1 MGLETHVTV
10 KMECDDWSP
19 LEETLSVIRRE
30 YPFAAEIVPYFSI
43 PIENKEDL
51 YTSKGAVRR
60 SSYQKKNGKTMY
72 VMELEG
78 DVSHL
83 SVVNWFIIPIDQLKK
98 AYEEKKD
105 WDGDEGFFLKAIT
118 SMNEWKIT
126 CESHGIE
133 NLDNHKI
140 KLTHKACGNILKDN
154 IKLVIDGK
162 EVKDNGYAVLL
173 KEE

>member
-1 MGLETHVTV
+1 MSLETRVTV

-19 LEETLSVIRRE
+19 LEETLSVIRGE
-30 YPFAAEIVPYFSI
+30 IPFAAEIVPYFHI
-43 PIENKEDL
+43 PIEEKKHL
-51 YTSKGAVRR
+51 YTGGGAVTR

-78 DVSHL
+78 EVNHL
-83 SVVNWFIIPIDQLKK
+83 SVVNWFIIPIEKLRK

-118 SMNEWKIT
+118 PQNEWKIT
-126 CESHGIE
+126 CESYGVE

-140 KLTHKACGNILKDN
+140 KLTHKACKNILKDN

-162 EVKDNGYAVLL
+162 EVKDNGYAVDFE
-173 KEE
+173 KE